1 MDRAF
6 QRLDDDVGGDPTL
19 ESDTDTEVET
29 DDSLVSAEDSGKQN
43 HYEAVRWILHLQREG
58 FYFQRKSET
67 RDVVD
72 GYRALVKAGVCDQ
85 SLESYLDEL
94 WANTVEED
102 IQQFY
107 AVDGGDEV
115 AAPSQGSRRGWGF
128 RA

>member
-6 QRLDDDVGGDPTL
+6 QRLDDHVGGDPTV
-19 ESDTDTEVET
+19 ETDTGTEVET
-29 DDSLVSAEDSGKQN
+29 DDSFVSAEDPGTQN
-43 HYEAVRWILHLQREG
+43 HYETVRWILHLQREG

-85 SLESYLDEL
+85 SLESYLDEI
-94 WANTVEED
+94 WANAREDVED
-102 IQQFY
+102 FY
-107 AVDGGDEV
+107 AADGGDE
-115 AAPSQGSRRGWGF
+115 APSQGASRGWVF

>member
-1 MDRAF
+1 MDRAW
-6 QRLDDDVGGDPTL
+6 QRLDHDGGGDSPL

-29 DDSLVSAEDSGKQN
+29 DEGIVSTDGKQS
-43 HYEAVRWILHLQREG
+43 HFEAVRWILHLQREG

-85 SLESYLDEL
+85 SLESYLDEI
-94 WANTVEED
+94 WANTLAGDVQD
-102 IQQFY
+102 FY
-107 AVDGGDEV
+107 AADGGDEV
-115 AAPSQGSRRGWGF
+115 AAPGQGTRRGWGF